1 MGPRP
6 PPRPLQRG
14 PASLTAWKS
23 SRRCTAN
30 QCLATKMQGTG
41 SGYAYH
47 LSFQTHD
54 QLSHFSRGGRG
65 VVWKEPRASRECYP
79 HARKVGKTT
88 HLTRWEK
95 EAEAI
100 FSRRLPRERSAPSPA
115 ACPSSASHSEECLP
129 SSYCAPADLWDRK
142 PKITMAKVS
151 QGFSF
156 LSCISPSG

>member
-1 MGPRP
+1 M
-6 PPRPLQRG
+6 
-14 PASLTAWKS
+14 
-23 SRRCTAN
+23 
-30 QCLATKMQGTG
+30 
-41 SGYAYH
+41 
-47 LSFQTHD
+47 
-54 QLSHFSRGGRG
+54 
-65 VVWKEPRASRECYP
+65 VWKEPRASRECYP

-100 FSRRLPRERSAPSPA
+100 FSRRLPRDTEGTQRPQPST
-115 ACPSSASHSEECLP
+115 CPSSASHSEECLP